1 MRTLIRNIAQLV
13 AVPPGPVSGPA
24 FKSPPIIERAVLAIE
39 NDTIAWFGPADDAP
53 SGPFDETIDAAG
65 GTVVPGLVDCHTHVV
80 FAGSREA
87 EFVQRIGGASYIEIL
102 EAGGGIK
109 GSVRMLRAA
118 REDDLV
124 AQSLPRV
131 RRMLEWGTT
140 TLEAKSGYGLSP
152 EDELK
157 TLRAIRRIGE
167 QTPVEIVATFLGAHT
182 VPPEFEGRPDEY
194 LDSILDASI
203 LRTIVDQGLAEFAD
217 VFCERGAF
225 NLEQSRRFLTTCKQF
240 GLTPKIHAEQIT
252 RTGATQLAVELGAAS
267 ADHLECVSDEDI
279 QALRKS
285 GARLESVDGTP
296 AISRCQPKSEVTPAD
311 SRCQTDGGSSHDRP
325 TIPVLLPGCSYFLGT
340 PPAPARKLIDTGLPV
355 ALATDVNP
363 GSCMIESL
371 PLVMSI
377 AATLLKMTPLE
388 SLVACTANAAAAIR
402 RADRLGAIA
411 VGHQADLLI
420 LDIPNVNLW
429 AYRVGVNPVAKV
441 IKAGRVVL
449 ER

>member
-13 AVPPGPVSGPA
+13 AVPPGPVSGRA
-24 FKSPPIIERAVLAIE
+24 FASPPILEHAALLIQG
-39 NDTIAWFGPADDAP
+39 DKIAWFGRATDAP
-53 SGPFDETIDAAG
+53 GGPFDETIDALG

-87 EFVQRIGGASYIEIL
+87 EFVQRIAGASYLEIL
-102 EAGGGIK
+102 EAGGGIR
-109 GSVRMLRAA
+109 SSMRMLREAS
-118 REDDLV
+118 EDELV

-131 RRMLEWGTT
+131 RRMLEWGVT

-152 EDELK
+152 EHELK
-157 TLRAIRRIGE
+157 TLRAIRRVGE
-167 QTPVEIVATFLGAHT
+167 QTPVEIVPTFLGAHA
-182 VPPEFEGRPDEY
+182 VPPEYEGRPDAY
-194 LDSILDASI
+194 LDSMLDPS
-203 LRTIVDQGLAEFAD
+203 LLNTIVDEELAEFAD

-225 NLEQSRRFLTTCKQF
+225 TLEQSRRFLATCKNH

-267 ADHLECVSDEDI
+267 ADHLECVNDADI
-279 QALRKS
+279 EALEQCCADVKTKE
-285 GARLESVDGTP
+285 GTEGTP
-296 AISRCQPKSEVTPAD
+296 ANSRCHTGG
-311 SRCQTDGGSSHDRP
+311 GGSTRHG
-325 TIPVLLPGCSYFLGT
+325 TIPVLLPGCSFFLGT
-340 PPAPARKLIDTGLPV
+340 PPAPARKLIDAGLPV

-371 PLVMSI
+371 PLIMSI

-388 SLVACTANAAAAIR
+388 SLVACTANGAAAIR
-402 RADRLGAIA
+402 RADWLGAIA

-441 IKAGRVVL
+441 MKAGRVVL